1 MAKKKLEILYLAV
14 SADIYLLPM
23 AVFDSLEEL
32 AEWAQCSKQLLRYQI
47 KHHIKSISNGC
58 FFEQIR
64 CENDKK

>member
-32 AEWAQCSKQLLRYQI
+32 AEWANCSVTEI
-47 KHHIKSISNGC
+47 KKKISHHIKSNSNNC
-58 FFEQIR
+58 FFESISY
-64 CENDKK
+64 KKRKK